1 MTNQNDT
8 HVDAIPDDFENLQAT
23 SDFWD
28 SHSLADHWDETEEVD
43 ITVHIEGRSVL
54 IPLEQKLAERL
65 RDVARQQGLSA
76 ETLVNLWLTEQVQQA
91 TG

>member
-1 MTNQNDT
+1 MTDKNNAHNDS
-8 HVDAIPDDFENLQAT
+8 IPDEFEGIQAAVE
-23 SDFWD
+23 FWD
-28 SHSLADHWDETEEVD
+28 THSLADHGDETEDVD
-43 ITVHIEGRSVL
+43 FTVHIKGSTVL

-76 ETLVNLWLTEQVQQA
+76 ETLVNLWLSEHVQQA